1 MHYLKLRRSRIL
13 LGSFLVFVVLMLLL
27 PEIDLDISRLFFNG
41 VSFPRDTH
49 LQTSGK
55 FVLKLFLYVSMG
67 TVIAIYAFN
76 RSTGRKVGGV
86 DGRRVLYLMLVL
98 VIGPGLI
105 VNSTLK
111 ENFGRARPR
120 DVMEFGGSK
129 QFTPAFVISHECNKN
144 CSFSSGDA
152 AGGFFAITLAFAL
165 SRRRVVFVAA
175 LLFGAAISLARI
187 AAGAH
192 FFSDTV
198 VSFFVV
204 LILSDLLHH
213 YIVLSDVE
221 RRTPLP
227 VGAVRSQI

>member
-1 MHYLKLRRSRIL
+1 
-13 LGSFLVFVVLMLLL
+13 
-27 PEIDLDISRLFFNG
+27 
-41 VSFPRDTH
+41 
-49 LQTSGK
+49 
-55 FVLKLFLYVSMG
+55 
-67 TVIAIYAFN
+67 
-76 RSTGRKVGGV
+76 
-86 DGRRVLYLMLVL
+86 MLVL

-129 QFTPAFVISHECNKN
+129 QFTPAFVICHECNKN